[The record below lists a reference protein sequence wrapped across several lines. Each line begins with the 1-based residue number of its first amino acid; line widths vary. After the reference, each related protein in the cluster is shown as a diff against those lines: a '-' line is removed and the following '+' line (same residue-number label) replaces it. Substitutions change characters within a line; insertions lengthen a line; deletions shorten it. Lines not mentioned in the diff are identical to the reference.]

1 MSAIFSL
8 LYVIGKG
15 GLVAFLM
22 YKFSVYSKLEF
33 YFPVTLVFYLF
44 KKYPYQFLSNCE
56 LAEPVFCSEE
66 LSCLPYKNQKKSMTL
81 SFCDGKFKFA
91 VF

>member
-15 GLVAFLM
+15 GLVEETLM

-56 LAEPVFCSEE
+56 LAEPVFCSKE
-66 LSCLPYKNQKKSMTL
+66 LSCFPYKNLQKSLTL
-81 SFCDGKFKFA
+81 SSL
-91 VF
+91 